1 MKKFTIL
8 ISVLFLSGC
17 FLADMN
23 PYLPE
28 GWTHEFPT
36 ETDYEERHNDT
47 LEKRTKWAPDKP
59 IDVNT
64 CSDCFHLGPL
74 TYDEMILALHEV

>member
-1 MKKFTIL
+1 MIKFTIL
-8 ISVLFLSGC
+8 MSVLFLSGC

-36 ETDYEERHNDT
+36 ETDYEERHEKT
-47 LEKRTKWAPDKP
+47 LEKRT
-59 IDVNT
+59 N
-64 CSDCFHLGPL
+64 
-74 TYDEMILALHEV
+74 

>member
-28 GWTHEFPT
+28 GWKHTTPT
-36 ETDYEERHNDT
+36 EVDYQKRHDDT
-47 LEKRTKWAPDKP
+47 LEKRTQWAPDKS
-59 IDVNT
+59 IDIGV
-64 CSDCFHLGPL
+64 HVGPL
-74 TYDEMILALHEV
+74 QYDEMLIALRDI